1 MTTID
6 HNRVRL
12 VVDILDYWLPGTGQA
27 AGTHFDETADRE
39 CGLPYLGGKHL
50 KGLLRHAVQC
60 AEHWGQ
66 APEGSAIRCFG
77 QREAG
82 EPAWLR
88 VDNARLPDAVRR
100 QCLAD
105 PTMTYAA
112 AFFREISS
120 TAMTESGTAKPRSL
134 RNIEVIVPLRLE
146 ALITCVAP
154 TADTEWQRILARS
167 APLIRAVGKGRSRGL
182 GRAELS
188 IQGLGA
194 GSSREAD
201 G

>member
-1 MTTID
+1 MTTTD
-6 HNRVRL
+6 HDTVRL

-50 KGLLRHAVQC
+50 KGLLRNAVQC

-66 APEGSAIRCFG
+66 APKGSAIRFFG
-77 QREAG
+77 QPEAG
-82 EPAWLR
+82 EPACLR
-88 VDNARLPDAVRR
+88 VDNARLPEAVRR

-105 PTMTYAA
+105 PTTTCA

-120 TAMTESGTAKPRSL
+120 TAMAETGTAKPRSL
-134 RNIEVIVPLRLE
+134 RNIEVVVPLRLE

-154 TADTEWQRILARS
+154 TADTEWQHILARC
-167 APLIRAVGKGRSRGL
+167 APLIRAVGKGRNRGL

-194 GSSREAD
+194 GSSLEAD